1 MSDHLTDHLHALQ
14 DRDDA
19 ALGDIVAA
27 ADRSRESVDGSAE
40 ALRELD
46 RDTSR
51 PPLIADVPVD
61 ELPPY
66 VPPAPSIAANALIPD
81 TPLVDSSLANGA
93 PAFDDAPLWQS

>member
-1 MSDHLTDHLHALQ
+1 MTDHLTGHLHALQ
-14 DRDDA
+14 DRYDA

-27 ADRSRESVDGSAE
+27 ADRAREAVDHSAQ

-46 RDTSR
+46 GVHAR

-61 ELPPY
+61 EMPAY
-66 VPPAPSIAANALIPD
+66 VPPVPHVAANALIPD
-81 TPLVDSSLANGA
+81 TPLVDSSLNGA